1 MRWICWIGAW
11 LTVSCAAPVTTVPV
25 FVPAAAEPV
34 ARAKVVALVPR
45 LDAFLQEWFDDSGA
59 TGMVAGVV
67 LDGELVYERSFG
79 LLARGSAAAV
89 SGDSVFRVASLSKSF
104 TALAVLQLRD
114 AGKLALD
121 VPVTDYLPELSA
133 IRRSTRDAAPIT
145 ARMLLTHSAGLAWDD
160 LWGAVSFGFN
170 EAELAAFLQAGVPLA
185 REPGSGFEY
194 SNLGFALLGRL
205 IERVSGSSFEDYMT
219 QHILR
224 PLGMSSTAWNARAVP
239 ASRMA
244 VGYWG
249 DKEPLAEAPRVGD
262 GVFEPAGGMYTTL
275 HDYARYLGFQ
285 LSAYPAR
292 DEPERG
298 PVRRSSV
305 REAHQPQRSASH
317 IEEPIAEITGAGL
330 ELHHSSYGFG
340 WFVESSCDY
349 RERLQHAGWEPGYH
363 AGAIMFPAQ
372 RIAVVTMAT
381 SQPARA
387 AEGMLKLLRDA
398 DALPAPLEAAASSEL
413 VAAQQRVQRLLESWD
428 DQLAEQT
435 FDTRAQH
442 YPWRARLKDDFSR
455 LKGEHG
461 RCELQNDL
469 RAISRL
475 EGTWKLRCERGAI
488 DLRVQLTPEAA
499 PRVLFLR
506 WTEQLPPDER
516 MSRSAA
522 QLVAAIGAAQPA
534 ASLGR
539 DQLNKQFAHAAID
552 HGTCSIDS
560 ATSGDG
566 HTFATFA
573 LKCQHAPLELELQLD
588 ESGQVVEAD
597 LHKPRVPGATCWQ

>member
-1 MRWICWIGAW
+1 
-11 LTVSCAAPVTTVPV
+11 
-25 FVPAAAEPV
+25 
-34 ARAKVVALVPR
+34 
-45 LDAFLQEWFDDSGA
+45 
-59 TGMVAGVV
+59 MVAGVV
-67 LDGELVYERSFG
+67 LDGELVYARSFG

-89 SGDSVFRVASLSKSF
+89 SGDSVFRVASLSKNF

-121 VPVTDYLPELSA
+121 VPVTAYLPELRA
-133 IRRSTRDAAPIT
+133 MRGSTRDAAPIT

-160 LWGAVSFGFN
+160 VWGAVSFGFS
-170 EAELAAFLQAGVPLA
+170 EAELAAFLQAGVTLA

-205 IERVSGSSFEDYMT
+205 IERVSGLSFEDYMT

-224 PLGMSSTAWNARAVP
+224 PLGMTSTAWNARAVP

-249 DKEPLAEAPRVGD
+249 EQEPLAEAPRVGE

-305 REAHQPQRSASH
+305 RETHRQQRAAPH
-317 IEEPIAEITGAGL
+317 IEEPIAELTGAGL
-330 ELHHSSYGFG
+330 ALHESSYGFG
-340 WFVESSCDY
+340 WFVESSCDF
-349 RERLQHAGWEPGYH
+349 RERVQHAGWEPGYH
-363 AGAIMFPAQ
+363 AGVIMFPAQ
-372 RIAVVTMAT
+372 RIAVVTMST
-381 SQPARA
+381 SQPVRS
-387 AEGMLKLLRDA
+387 AEGLLKVLRDA
-398 DALPAPLEAAASSEL
+398 DALPAPLEAAASAEL
-413 VAAQQRVQRLLESWD
+413 VAARERVLRLLESWD

-435 FDTRAQH
+435 FDARAQH
-442 YPWRARLKDDFSR
+442 YPWRERVKADFSMLTR
-455 LKGEHG
+455 EHG
-461 RCELQNDL
+461 RCEPQAELH
-469 RAISRL
+469 AMSRL
-475 EGTWKLRCERGAI
+475 AGTWTLHCERGAI
-488 DLRVQLTPEAA
+488 ELRVQLTPEDA
-499 PRVLFLR
+499 PRILFLR

-522 QLVAAIGAAQPA
+522 QLVAAIGATQPA
-534 ASLGR
+534 PFEELAPSLDR
-539 DQLNKQFAHAAID
+539 DRLNKRLAHAAID

-560 ATSGDG
+560 TSSGNG
-566 HTFATFA
+566 RTFATFA
-573 LKCQHAPLELELQLD
+573 LQCQHAPLDLTLQLD
-588 ESGQVVEAD
+588 DSGQVVEAD
-597 LHKPRVPGATCWQ
+597 LHKPRVQRATCWQ